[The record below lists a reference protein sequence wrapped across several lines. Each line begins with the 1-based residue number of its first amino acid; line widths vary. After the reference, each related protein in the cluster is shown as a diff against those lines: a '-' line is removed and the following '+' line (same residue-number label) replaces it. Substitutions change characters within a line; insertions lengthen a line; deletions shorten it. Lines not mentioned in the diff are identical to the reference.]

1 MIPGARPGWSPS
13 DVPSGPSAAAAAIVS
28 RRTAVPPETGLG
40 VTDAAG
46 AGLAAATAVGK
57 GAAWTAVRGAE
68 WRPTVSATVRIRSPM
83 ASATMSAT
91 TATMP
96 GVHCRSGLAGPAGS
110 PSGLWFA

>member
-1 MIPGARPGWSPS
+1 VPGLSSPNSGVAYQLLCHACPSPPLMIPGARPGWSPS

-57 GAAWTAVRGAE
+57 G
-68 WRPTVSATVRIRSPM
+68 SA
-83 ASATMSAT
+83 
-91 TATMP
+91 
-96 GVHCRSGLAGPAGS
+96 
-110 PSGLWFA
+110 